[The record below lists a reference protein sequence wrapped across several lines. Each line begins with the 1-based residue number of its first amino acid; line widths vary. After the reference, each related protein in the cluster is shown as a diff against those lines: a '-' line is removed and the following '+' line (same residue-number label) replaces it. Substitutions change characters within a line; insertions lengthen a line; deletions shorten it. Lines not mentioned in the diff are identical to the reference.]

1 MDTKGANTF
10 PLYKVPPEPKNLKL
24 RSFLFF
30 STFPYGIK
38 EKSVATL
45 AIRNIAF
52 QSKNTKSVHR
62 ITELAT
68 LLGTLKKRGYLKDKI
83 TYVFELFLC
92 LIYF

>member
-1 MDTKGANTF
+1 MDTKGAYPF

-45 AIRNIAF
+45 ANRDIA
-52 QSKNTKSVHR
+52 
-62 ITELAT
+62 I
-68 LLGTLKKRGYLKDKI
+68 KKHIKVSSPYDRTGDSAGEY
-83 TYVFELFLC
+83 
-92 LIYF
+92 

>member
-45 AIRNIAF
+45 AIRDIAIK
-52 QSKNTKSVHR
+52 SKTPQVSSPYDRTGDSAGDHKERSP
-62 ITELAT
+62 
-68 LLGTLKKRGYLKDKI
+68 
-83 TYVFELFLC
+83 
-92 LIYF
+92 

>member
-45 AIRNIAF
+45 ANRDIAI
-52 QSKNTKSVHR
+52 KNPIKSSSPYDR
-62 ITELAT
+62 TGDSAGDKE
-68 LLGTLKKRGYLKDKI
+68 RGPS
-83 TYVFELFLC
+83 
-92 LIYF
+92 

>member
-30 STFPYGIK
+30 STFPYWIK

-45 AIRNIAF
+45 AIRDICFPKQKHIKVSSPYDRTGDSAG
-52 QSKNTKSVHR
+52 
-62 ITELAT
+62 ELQREV
-68 LLGTLKKRGYLKDKI
+68 TLKKSFMLSNCS
-83 TYVFELFLC
+83 FF
-92 LIYF
+92 